1 MTRCAGDDRVII
13 ISSAGKRRASSSS
26 RDVFGWRL
34 CVDYGRSRHPIPASA
49 SAPPAAVPVPV
60 CRAAT
65 TSLGHRVIASSSHR
79 HQSSRSRHHTHTHT
93 HKRSKRLFVMT
104 RKFHS
109 PTCLYIT
116 NNDRD
121 ITFSSFLISQ
131 QTDTIQAHTQPVF
144 LSPQTFFFLLSKP
157 FQSNHRTKNVL
168 LNNTPPPCQT
178 YHIKESHPPFIP
190 SQIRIEFEPTT
201 RQPTIQLSNAVKL
214 L

>member
-1 MTRCAGDDRVII
+1 MPCRDDL
-13 ISSAGKRRASSSS
+13 S
-26 RDVFGWRL
+26 W
-34 CVDYGRSRHPIPASA
+34 
-49 SAPPAAVPVPV
+49 
-60 CRAAT
+60 
-65 TSLGHRVIASSSHR
+65 SSSHR
-79 HQSSRSRHHTHTHT
+79 IIIASPSIITIAPSHTHTHT

-201 RQPTIQLSNAVKL
+201 NHPNFNPTIPPLFTTPTTISNAVKL